1 MSKKEFF
8 PPRPSVNP
16 TIYAYELPND
26 SKRKGQIKIGFTDR
40 DAHTRI
46 KEQIGATRAALKLCL
61 KKVPCGQTEAV
72 LPTKRF
78 TPYCEKT
85 K

>member
-1 MSKKEFF
+1 MNKKEFF

-16 TIYAYELPND
+16 TIYAYELPSD

-46 KEQIGATRAALKLCL
+46 KEQIDSKNNILNVSDLLFRLILNSVIKNDS
-61 KKVPCGQTEAV
+61 K
-72 LPTKRF
+72 
-78 TPYCEKT
+78 
-85 K
+85 